1 MSGILQG
8 VSFDRSKVVS
18 DGEKSYKIEYCRGR
32 DYLSNT
38 FDIPL
43 QLTQNRVWCRVFLMC
58 LSP

>member
-8 VSFDRSKVVS
+8 VSFYRPKVVS
-18 DGEKSYKIEYCRGR
+18 DGEKPYKIEYCRGR

-43 QLTQNRVWCRVFLMC
+43 QLTLRGFGVGC
-58 LSP
+58 S